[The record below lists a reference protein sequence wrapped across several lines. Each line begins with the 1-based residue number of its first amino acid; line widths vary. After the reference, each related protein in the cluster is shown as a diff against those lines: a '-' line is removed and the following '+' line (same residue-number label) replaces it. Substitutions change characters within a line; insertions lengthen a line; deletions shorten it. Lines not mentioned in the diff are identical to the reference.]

1 MEEEEIHKVES
12 MIIST
17 YFGKFIVLP
26 QFILGVKLF
35 KTFVW
40 EWNINVISKRKQK
53 VLYYL
58 NNVKWNWSKC
68 FK

>member
-35 KTFVW
+35 KTFV
-40 EWNINVISKRKQK
+40 
-53 VLYYL
+53 
-58 NNVKWNWSKC
+58 
-68 FK
+68 